1 MFKSVIALAVAV
13 ALGFVLNP
21 GPEAHREKLKAEIAA
36 RNRLA
41 GLLGL
46 NRLAAV
52 ASTYHTL
59 GVASYCTL
67 DDRVVSYGAFGIVFI
82 PNLTDR

>member
-1 MFKSVIALAVAV
+1 MLKTVAGVLVILV
-13 ALGFVLNP
+13 LGGLLNP

-36 RNRLA
+36 RNQLA
-41 GLLGL
+41 GILGL

-59 GVASYCTL
+59 GVASYSTL
-67 DDRVVSYGAFGIVFI
+67 NGRVVSCGAFGVVFI
-82 PNLTDR
+82 PNLSDQ

>member
-1 MFKSVIALAVAV
+1 MLKATLILVVAV

-36 RNRLA
+36 RSQLA
-41 GLLGL
+41 GLLGI

-59 GVASYCTL
+59 GLASYSTL
-67 DDRVVSYGAFGIVFI
+67 NDRLVSYGAYGIVFI
-82 PNLTDR
+82 PNLTTK